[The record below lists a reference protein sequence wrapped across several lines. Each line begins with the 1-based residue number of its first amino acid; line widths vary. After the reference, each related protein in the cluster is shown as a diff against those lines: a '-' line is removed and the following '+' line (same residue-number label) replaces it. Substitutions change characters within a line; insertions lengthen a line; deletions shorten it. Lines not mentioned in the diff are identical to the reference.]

1 MASSSSPAA
10 VRASACMDYGCD
22 DLKYAMLNSDS
33 LELSMADSASANHRP
48 IRQRVQHESPNL
60 RSSRTLVIVCSRIW
74 QELCSKGSL
83 GQFGS
88 LSGCEAAGEAPRCWY
103 C

>member
-1 MASSSSPAA
+1 MASSSPPAA

-33 LELSMADSASANHRP
+33 LELSMADSASANVSSRPSSFRTVQRRP

-60 RSSRTLVIVCSRIW
+60 RSRSR
-74 QELCSKGSL
+74 
-83 GQFGS
+83 
-88 LSGCEAAGEAPRCWY
+88 A
-103 C
+103 